1 MRREILAPCGFAPL
15 TALPSGAPFV
25 IVFPAFSE
33 APAKMTDRLRRTKI
47 LATLGPA
54 TDPPG
59 VLEALF
65 RAGVNVV
72 RLNFSHGDP
81 SGQAKRAAEV
91 RIAAQKVGAEVGIL
105 ADLPGPKIRIERFAT
120 GKVNLKAGD
129 RFDLVAEADF
139 PAGDATQVGVSY
151 LGLPGDVKPGDVL
164 LLDDGLMQL
173 RVEQVQGTRIVCTV
187 LNDGVLSDRK
197 GLNKQGGGLSLG
209 ALTDRDREL
218 IGVAAKIGVDFIAVS
233 FCRNAEDMNE
243 ARRIA
248 REHGSDAAL
257 VSKIERTEA
266 IENLAEIIEASDV
279 VMVARGDLGVEIGDA
294 ELPGLQKKIIRESLA
309 RNRVVITATQML
321 QSMVESPIPTRA
333 EVLDVAN
340 AVIDGTDA
348 VMLSAE
354 TAAGAYPVKAVEA
367 MARICLGA
375 ERQFQTETDFSKA
388 QRNLERADQAIA
400 MATMFLSEH
409 IGVRAIVAMTE
420 SGGTPRYLSRFRA
433 KAPIYAITRHDG
445 ARRRMALMRDV
456 FPINFDSRGLTPR
469 EAARGSI
476 RVLVDAGMLAGGDR
490 VVFTSGEHME
500 THGATNTLR
509 LLEVGPDGRA
519 SGLGDL

>member
-1 MRREILAPCGFAPL
+1 M
-15 TALPSGAPFV
+15 S
-25 IVFPAFSE
+25 
-33 APAKMTDRLRRTKI
+33 DRLRRTKI

-65 RAGVNVV
+65 KAGVNVV

-81 SGQAKRAAEV
+81 SGQARRAAEV
-91 RIAAQKVGAEVGIL
+91 RAAAQRAGTEIGIL
-105 ADLPGPKIRIERFAT
+105 ADLPGPKIRIERFAE
-120 GKVNLKAGD
+120 GKVSLKAGD
-129 RFDLVAEADF
+129 RFDLVASTDA
-139 PAGDATQVGVSY
+139 PPGDARQIGVSY
-151 LGLPGDVKPGDVL
+151 LGLPDDVAAGDVL

-173 RVEQVQGTRIVCTV
+173 QVVEVQGERIVCSV

-209 ALTDRDREL
+209 ALTERDKEL
-218 IGVAAKIGVDFIAVS
+218 IGIAAKIGVDFIAVS
-233 FCRNAEDMNE
+233 FCRNAQDMND
-243 ARRIA
+243 ARAIA
-248 REHGSDAAL
+248 RAHGSDAAL

-266 IENLAEIIEASDV
+266 IENLVEIVEASDV

-309 RNRVVITATQML
+309 QNKVVITATQML
-321 QSMVESPIPTRA
+321 QSMVESPLPTRA

-340 AVIDGTDA
+340 SVIDGTDA

-375 ERQFQTETDFSKA
+375 ERQFQTETDFGKA

-409 IGVRAIVAMTE
+409 VGVRAIVAMTE
-420 SGGTPRYLSRFRA
+420 SGGTARFLSRFRSS
-433 KAPIYAITRHDG
+433 APIYAITRHDG

-476 RVLVDAGMLAGGDR
+476 RLLVEAGLLETGDR

-509 LLEVGPDGRA
+509 LLEVGPGGGA
-519 SGLGDL
+519 SGLGEL

>member
-1 MRREILAPCGFAPL
+1 M
-15 TALPSGAPFV
+15 S
-25 IVFPAFSE
+25 
-33 APAKMTDRLRRTKI
+33 DRQRRTKI

-81 SGQAKRAAEV
+81 SGQARRAAEV
-91 RIAAQKVGAEVGIL
+91 RAAAQRVGSEIGIL
-105 ADLPGPKIRIERFAT
+105 ADLPGPKIRIERFAE
-120 GKVNLKAGD
+120 GKVSLKAGD
-129 RFDLVAEADF
+129 RFDLVASTDA
-139 PAGDATQVGVSY
+139 PPGDARQIGVSY
-151 LGLPGDVKPGDVL
+151 LGLPDDVAAGDVL

-173 RVEQVQGTRIVCTV
+173 QVVEVQGERIVCSV

-209 ALTDRDREL
+209 ALTERDKEL
-218 IGVAAKIGVDFIAVS
+218 IGIAAKIGVDFIAVS
-233 FCRNAEDMNE
+233 FCRNAQDMHD
-243 ARRIA
+243 ARAIA
-248 REHGSDAAL
+248 QQHGCDAAL

-266 IENLAEIIEASDV
+266 IENLEEIVEASDV

-309 RNRVVITATQML
+309 QNKVVITATQML
-321 QSMVESPIPTRA
+321 QSMVESPLPTRA

-340 AVIDGTDA
+340 SVIDGTDA

-354 TAAGAYPVKAVEA
+354 TAAGAWPIKAVEA

-375 ERQFQTETDFSKA
+375 ERQFQTETDFGKA
-388 QRNLERADQAIA
+388 ARNLERADQAIA

-420 SGGTPRYLSRFRA
+420 SGGTARYLSRHRA
-433 KAPIYAITRHDG
+433 QAPIYAIARHDG

-476 RVLVDAGMLAGGDR
+476 RLLVEAGLLETGDR

-509 LLEVGPDGRA
+509 LLEVGPGGGA
-519 SGLGDL
+519 SGLGEL

>member
-1 MRREILAPCGFAPL
+1 MIERQ
-15 TALPSGAPFV
+15 
-25 IVFPAFSE
+25 
-33 APAKMTDRLRRTKI
+33 RRTKI

-54 TDPPG
+54 TDAPG
-59 VLEALF
+59 VLDDLF

-91 RIAAQKVGAEVGIL
+91 RAAAQRVGVEVGIL
-105 ADLPGPKIRIERFAT
+105 ADLPGPKIRIERFAD
-120 GKVNLKAGD
+120 GKVQLKAGD
-129 RFDLVAEADF
+129 RFDLIASANAA
-139 PAGDATQVGVSY
+139 PGDATQVGVSY
-151 LGLPGDVKPGDVL
+151 LGLPQDVGPGDVL

-173 RVEQVQGTRIVCTV
+173 QVVEVQGERIVNTV

-209 ALTDRDREL
+209 ALTERDKEL
-218 IGVAAKIGVDFIAVS
+218 IGIVAKIGVDFIAVS
-233 FCRNAEDMNE
+233 FCRNAQDMND
-243 ARRIA
+243 ARAIA
-248 REHGSDAAL
+248 QQHGCDAAL

-266 IENLAEIIEASDV
+266 IENLEEIVEASDV

-294 ELPGLQKKIIRESLA
+294 ELPGLQKKIIKAALA
-309 RNRVVITATQML
+309 HNKVVITATQML

-340 AVIDGTDA
+340 SVIDGTDA

-354 TAAGAYPVKAVEA
+354 TAAGAWPVRAVEA

-375 ERQFQTETDFSKA
+375 ERQFQTETDFGKA

-400 MATMFLSEH
+400 MATMFLAEH
-409 IGVRAIVAMTE
+409 VGVRAIVAMTE
-420 SGGTPRYLSRFRA
+420 SGGTARYLSRFRSN
-433 KAPIYAITRHDG
+433 APIYAVTRHDG

-456 FPINFDSRGLTPR
+456 FPINFDSRGFTPR

-476 RVLVDAGMLAGGDR
+476 RLLVEAGLLEAGDR

-509 LLEVGPDGRA
+509 LLEVGSDGRA
-519 SGLGDL
+519 SGLGEL

>member
-1 MRREILAPCGFAPL
+1 M
-15 TALPSGAPFV
+15 S
-25 IVFPAFSE
+25 
-33 APAKMTDRLRRTKI
+33 DRLRRTKI

-65 RAGVNVV
+65 KAGVNVV

-81 SGQAKRAAEV
+81 SGQARRAAEV
-91 RIAAQKVGAEVGIL
+91 RAAAQRAGTEIGIL
-105 ADLPGPKIRIERFAT
+105 ADLPGPKIRIERFAE
-120 GKVNLKAGD
+120 GKVSLKAGD
-129 RFDLVAEADF
+129 RFDLVASTDA
-139 PAGDATQVGVSY
+139 PPGDARQIGVSY
-151 LGLPGDVKPGDVL
+151 LGLPDDVAAGDVL

-173 RVEQVQGTRIVCTV
+173 QVVEVQGERIVCSV

-209 ALTDRDREL
+209 ALTERDKEL
-218 IGVAAKIGVDFIAVS
+218 IGIAAKIAVS
-233 FCRNAEDMNE
+233 FCRNAQDMND
-243 ARRIA
+243 ARAIA
-248 REHGSDAAL
+248 RSHGSDAAL

-266 IENLAEIIEASDV
+266 IENLVEIVEASDV

-309 RNRVVITATQML
+309 QNKVVITATQML
-321 QSMVESPIPTRA
+321 QSMVESPLPTRA

-340 AVIDGTDA
+340 SVIDGTDA

-354 TAAGAYPVKAVEA
+354 TAAGAWPIKAVEA

-375 ERQFQTETDFSKA
+375 ERQFQTETDFSNA

-420 SGGTPRYLSRFRA
+420 SGGTARYLSRHRA
-433 KAPIYAITRHDG
+433 QAPIYAIARHDG

-476 RVLVDAGMLAGGDR
+476 RLLVEAGLLETGDR

-509 LLEVGPDGRA
+509 LLEVGPGGGA
-519 SGLGDL
+519 SGLGEL